1 MNNYLAKSN
10 PKETIQSHTDNLLKN
25 LKILKNI
32 YSSVDIDWKLLE
44 YACIYHDLGKM
55 NEKFQYKLEYKKRI
69 TGEIPHNILSLPFIN
84 YDYLI
89 DKEGYS
95 EEEVSLLFQ
104 AVAYHHDRLGDFSN
118 DEIEEEI
125 ENMQEAF
132 ENFDYVPF
140 NSIKHLDEM
149 IESDFFMLNE
159 RTYEES
165 SKFYDFVML
174 KGLLNRL
181 DYAASGYIDVEKEN
195 DFLEEAMELLMNRWQ
210 EKNKEAKW
218 NELQEFMKNNKENNT
233 IAIAQTGM
241 GKTEAGL
248 LWIGNNKGF
257 FTLPLK
263 TAINEIY
270 KRITKDIV
278 DSKSLVGLLHSD
290 TLSKYINEDVK
301 EEESQEEI
309 KDIFEYYNQTRQLSL
324 PLTICTL
331 DQIFDFVYRYR
342 DFEPKLAT
350 LSYSKVVIDEVQMY
364 SPNLIAYLVLGLKHI
379 SNVGGKF
386 SILTATFPSFI
397 EDLLKKQKIE
407 FVKSK
412 KAFIDNKIRHSV
424 KAIKEQLNINEIL
437 ENYDNN
443 KILVV
448 CNTVKKSQEIYAELS
463 KAFEGK
469 GVNINLLHSKFI
481 KQHRAKKEKAI
492 MELGNIENKE
502 SGIWIG
508 TQVVEA
514 SLDIDFDLLF
524 TELSDI
530 NGLFQRFGRCYRK
543 REFLKDG
550 YNCFVYT
557 GGTSPCSGIRNSKVS
572 IIDIKIFEMSKEVLL
587 ERKINGKL
595 SESQKLEL
603 IDKIYSTEKLKN
615 TEYYKNIL
623 TTMDYL
629 NSINAY
635 ELSKKKVKEIFRDI
649 NSVSVIPKPIYEKF
663 YDVIN
668 DLEKEI
674 NRKVEE
680 NEDYNQRKI
689 ERYKLIDKLKSY
701 SANISWG
708 EANKRLE
715 DRVINI
721 GSYEQL
727 LVLDCDYTEDI
738 GITLKKEKVGKDLD
752 FDSRFM

>member
-1 MNNYLAKSN
+1 VFYIEKIFYAKSN
-10 PKETIQSHTDNLLKN
+10 PLETIQTHTDNLLEN
-25 LKILKNI
+25 YYILKKL
-32 YSSVDIDWKLLE
+32 YPKVSVNWELLRLS
-44 YACIYHDLGKM
+44 CIIHDLGKI
-55 NEKFQYKLEYKKRI
+55 NEKFQKKITKRI
-69 TGEIPHNILSLPFIN
+69 KDIKEIAHNLLSLAFI
-84 YDYLI
+84 DSKQL
-89 DKEGYS
+89 KEEGYS
-95 EEEVSLLFQ
+95 VNDIKLLAQ
-104 AVAYHHDRLGDFSN
+104 AVAYHHDRGEYDLESYKEEIELLKETVKDFHYDKFKITKIKVLSTRYFSN
-118 DEIEEEI
+118 DRIYE
-125 ENMQEAF
+125 
-132 ENFDYVPF
+132 
-140 NSIKHLDEM
+140 DEK
-149 IESDFFMLNE
+149 E
-159 RTYEES
+159 
-165 SKFYDFVML
+165 FYDFVML

-195 DFLEEAMELLMNRWQ
+195 DFLEEAMELLMNKWQ

-290 TLSKYINEDVK
+290 TLSKYINEDEK
-301 EEESQEEI
+301 GEKNQEEI
-309 KDIFEYYNQTRQLSL
+309 KEIFEYYKQTRQLSL

-424 KAIKEQLNINEIL
+424 KVIKEQLNINEIV

-448 CNTVKKSQEIYAELS
+448 CNTVKKAQEIYAELS
-463 KAFEGK
+463 KAFEEK

-557 GGTSPCSGIRNSKVS
+557 GGTSPCSGIRNSTKS
-572 IIDIKIFEMSKEVLL
+572 IIDYDIFSLSREAL
-587 ERKINGKL
+587 EGIDGEI

-615 TEYYKNIL
+615 TEYYKKIL

-635 ELSKKKVKEIFRDI
+635 ELSKKEVKKIFRDI
-649 NSVSVIPKPIYEKF
+649 NSVSVIPKPIYDKF
-663 YDVIN
+663 YDEIN
-668 DLEKEI
+668 KLEQEI

-701 SANISWG
+701 SASISWG

-715 DRVINI
+715 DKIINI
-721 GSYEQL
+721 GSFEQL
-727 LVLDCDYTEDI
+727 LVLDCDYTEDV
-738 GITLKKEKVGKDLD
+738 GIILKKEKVGKDLD
-752 FDSRFM
+752 FDSRVF